1 MRCDLHVHTI
11 HSGMCT
17 VPLLSRI
24 CRESYNDPLEVYS
37 TLKRRGMDLV
47 TITDH
52 DSIDAAETLRR
63 YPDFF
68 LSEEVSCE
76 TPGGTSFHMGV
87 YDITERQHMEL
98 QRRRNDFPSLMAYLR
113 EQDLFF
119 SLNHMYSGLT
129 GRRTLSDFELFQYH
143 FPAVETRNGQL
154 IAKLNGAAAAYAE
167 RLRMA
172 RVAGSDAH
180 SLSSLAGTSTEVRA
194 ARNAR
199 EFLMGLRHGRG
210 VACGESGGYR
220 KLTRAVFEIAGGMM
234 TETKWTLALSPLAL
248 FIPLVTLGCW
258 LREIVF
264 GQHWIL
270 RAGAERGT
278 SRHIWCP
285 IRKWSASDGSMGQ
298 TKVARSR

>member
-17 VPLLSRI
+17 IPLLSRI
-24 CRESYNDPLEVYS
+24 CRESYNDPLEVYT

-68 LSEEVSCE
+68 LSEEVTCE
-76 TPGGTSFHMGV
+76 TPGGTGFHMGV
-87 YDITERQHMEL
+87 YDITERQHFEL
-98 QRRRNDFPSLMAYLR
+98 QRRRNDFFSLMAYLH
-113 EQDLFF
+113 EEDLFF

-129 GRRTLSDFELFQYH
+129 GRRTLTDFELFTNH

-154 IAKLNGAAAAYAE
+154 LAGLNGAAAAYAE
-167 RLRMA
+167 RLAMA
-172 RVAGSDAH
+172 PVAGSDAH
-180 SLSSLAGTSTEVRA
+180 SISSVGSTCTEVRA
-194 ARNAR
+194 ARDAR
-199 EFLMGLRHGRG
+199 EFLMGLRYGRG
-210 VACGESGGYR
+210 MACGESGGYR
-220 KLTRAVFEIAGGMM
+220 KLTRAVFEIAGAMM
-234 TETKWTLALSPLAL
+234 TERKWTLALSPLAL

-258 LREIVF
+258 LREIAF

-270 RAGAERGT
+270 RTGSINDEPV
-278 SRHIWCP
+278 HQP
-285 IRKWSASDGSMGQ
+285 QSAIM
-298 TKVARSR
+298 